1 MPSYRTGL
9 VPAQPAG
16 AWVIIRDMTSV
27 PDRARVRLTG
37 ISSRAYEHPAD
48 RSALVALRK
57 LSGFDTLLRKLF
69 GLFNERA
76 FRLTYLAGAVRVSE
90 RQFPH
95 IYELVRDGS
104 YILDLDEVPEVYV
117 TQNPLVNAMALG
129 RDKPFIVIT
138 TGMVNLYDP
147 EELRWVVGHELG
159 HILSGHVVYR
169 TMLLILLRLAARVA
183 FLPITLGL
191 GAIIWGL
198 EEWFRKSELSCDRAG
213 LLAGQDV
220 DAARRA
226 LMKLAGGAQLSELNP
241 DAFREQA
248 HEYDAVPDLRDSILK
263 ILQLQGNDAPVR
275 RGQVR
280 RARLLGHARRVRAHP
295 GRRLH
300 APGHRQQRL
309 GRRGSQER
317 GQGLPGVVEP
327 VPGPADRHLP
337 RCRRRRGAGRRRPL
351 RPAPKPPPHRRQR
364 PDRQRRRQLAEP
376 AETTANSRGAKL
388 RDHAAARGLG
398 PSGRAI
404 LRRGTA
410 AGRGAHRGAPGGR
423 PPGLAPLAENHEIVA
438 VHDLALVFLA

>member
-104 YILDLDEVPEVYV
+104 YILDLPEVPEVYV

-263 ILQLQGNDAPVR
+263 ILQLQGNTHPFAVVR
-275 RGQVR
+275 FAELDYWATHGEYERILGGDYTRRDTDSTASVGEEVRNAAKAYQDSWNRSQDPLIGIFRGV
-280 RARLLGHARRVRAHP
+280 
-295 GRRLH
+295 
-300 APGHRQQRL
+300 
-309 GRRGSQER
+309 
-317 GQGLPGVVEP
+317 
-327 VPGPADRHLP
+327 
-337 RCRRRRGAGRRRPL
+337 
-351 RPAPKPPPHRRQR
+351 
-364 PDRQRRRQLAEP
+364 AE
-376 AETTANSRGAKL
+376 G
-388 RDHAAARGLG
+388 AARAGGGLFDRLQNRP
-398 PSGRAI
+398 PSGGS
-404 LRRGTA
+404 GT
-410 AGRGAHRGAPGGR
+410 GNGGD
-423 PPGLAPLAENHEIVA
+423 N
-438 VHDLALVFLA
+438 